1 MKEDGEITGSGSDEE
16 SDDED
21 RVGGH
26 ILEKLG
32 HSQELLSMLH
42 NQHLREMMKE
52 IDSSE
57 DPGKRLGQ
65 AMQIPLFTEFVD
77 ECLSI
82 VEPQDENKMEY

>member
-1 MKEDGEITGSGSDEE
+1 
-16 SDDED
+16 
-21 RVGGH
+21 
-26 ILEKLG
+26 
-32 HSQELLSMLH
+32 
-42 NQHLREMMKE
+42 MMKE

-82 VEPQDENKMEY
+82 VEPQDENKMEYWLLLRGRNKQDKQIWQRQCH